1 MGGKSSWKF
10 DFASFSMASTKN
22 PDLGTPKILSEGL
35 LSQDS
40 NIDAMS
46 IRFYL

>member
-1 MGGKSSWKF
+1 MGRKSSWKF
-10 DFASFSMASTKN
+10 DFVSFSMASKKFF
-22 PDLGTPKILSEGL
+22 DLGTAKISSGDM